1 MINSFRL
8 MRHFLSKNFLFVTLF
23 WTIFLVILVQTLH
36 IPNPAIIYTVIIVF
50 FTFKG
55 GYRYGA
61 ISGLITFTQCVYF
74 FSQPARLAM
83 GMHLFIE
90 RIIVIFVSFAALVL
104 MVGKLKERNETHTCE
119 LENLSAK
126 FRLLSTID
134 GLTGVFNR
142 RCFEDLLAYEWEQNG
157 MAKHPLALIMIDVD
171 YFKRYN
177 DTHGHQAGDVC
188 LQKIAETMAKHI
200 RHADDHTARYGGE
213 EFSILLS
220 NANITQALKKGEEIR
235 LAIENLKLPHGYSDV
250 SPYVT
255 ISIGVMAV
263 IPQADANNAEELIHK
278 ADKALYY
285 AKEHGRNRVIPYSS
299 KIENAV
305 AIP

>member
-1 MINSFRL
+1 MISALRL
-8 MRHFLSKNFLFVTLF
+8 IRHFLSKNFLFVTLC
-23 WTIFLVILVQTLH
+23 WTIFLVALVQTLH
-36 IPNPAIIYTVIIVF
+36 IPNPAIIYAVIIVF
-50 FTFKG
+50 FTFSG

-61 ISGLITFTQCVYF
+61 ISGLIAFIQCIYF
-74 FSQPARLAM
+74 FSEPERLAI
-83 GMHLFIE
+83 GTNLFIE
-90 RIIVIFVSFAALVL
+90 RIIVIFVSFAALIL
-104 MVGKLKERNETHTCE
+104 MVGKLKERNDIHTGE

-142 RCFEDLLAYEWEQNG
+142 RCFEDLLEYAWEQNST
-157 MAKHPLALIMIDVD
+157 AKHPLALIMIDVD
-171 YFKRYN
+171 YYKRYN
-177 DTHGHQAGDVC
+177 DTHGNQAGDVC

-220 NANITQALKKGEEIR
+220 NANITQALKKGEKIR